1 MADSRGLAVP
11 VNNLGAS
18 TEVNAGV
25 ISIVPS
31 GNPSKMAERLKRTHL
46 LVTLLVAPV
55 RPHLPPVDARQDD
68 GAAEQHHVHRLLS
81 VPEALFFAALVMP
94 KDRQVS

>member
-1 MADSRGLAVP
+1 M
-11 VNNLGAS
+11 
-18 TEVNAGV
+18 NAGV
-25 ISIVPS
+25 ISIPPS
-31 GNPSKMAERLKRTHL
+31 GNLSKMAERLHTHL

-68 GAAEQHHVHRLLS
+68 GAAEQHHVHRLLP
-81 VPEALFFAALVMP
+81 VPEALFFAALAMP

>member
-1 MADSRGLAVP
+1 MAARV
-11 VNNLGAS
+11 
-18 TEVNAGV
+18 
-25 ISIVPS
+25 
-31 GNPSKMAERLKRTHL
+31 KRSHL
-46 LVTLLVAPV
+46 LVILLVAPV

-81 VPEALFFAALVMP
+81 VPEALFFAALAMP